1 MRIIYVAVG
10 TERVPKLNAVWE
22 ALSVIGP
29 TIDSDARFQV
39 VGEEVPSGVGHTPL
53 SREELMR
60 GARQRALAMLELA
73 KRRQTLWQY
82 FVGLE
87 GGFDVIQGA
96 GARLAFLQNWAY
108 VMDASGRSAYGQS
121 GAIPVPEAVARR
133 VIDDGEELAAAIDAF
148 AGARGIRDQQGAWG
162 VFSRNLI
169 TRQDSFR
176 TAVINAFA
184 PFFNAA
190 LYQKGEGK
198 AE

>member
-10 TERVPKLNAVWE
+10 TERVPKVNAVWE
-22 ALSVIGP
+22 ALTVIGP

-39 VGEEVPSGVGHTPL
+39 VSEEVPSGVGHTPL

-60 GARQRALAMLELA
+60 GARQRAQAMLELA
-73 KRRQTLWQY
+73 RRRQTLWQY

-87 GGFDVIQGA
+87 GGFDVIQEG
-96 GARLAFLQNWAY
+96 GTRFVFLQNWAY
-108 VMDASGRSAYGQS
+108 VMDSSGRGAYGQS

-184 PFFNAA
+184 PFFNAP
-190 LYQKGEGK
+190 LYQKSEGK
-198 AE
+198 PE